1 MILRVGSRRGPGCC
15 RGVGRYVDAPALKR
29 ARRQVKGG
37 ATGVA
42 SVLPPITLLLFLR
55 VFVLGG
61 SSKVAQLAGES
72 GFDLWRVWF
81 HASPLL
87 FLGNPLAFSVGLA
100 AALLPPYPPRGWHS
114 FASRN
119 CGVVAAGFAWYSVGA
134 FFPDARPPPNYGL
147 SRPKGVPM
155 AQKVTPCLWFD
166 GQAEQAARYY
176 VSLLPDSR
184 IDRVV
189 RSPADTPSGPAGMVL
204 AVEFTLAGNK
214 FSGLNGGP
222 QFPFTEAVS
231 FQIACED
238 QAEVDR
244 LWGALSDGGSPGQC
258 GWLKDRWGLSWQI
271 VPKRLFQLLSDA
283 DPNRSRRAMQAMLKM
298 RKLDIAE
305 LERAA
310 DSA

>member
-1 MILRVGSRRGPGCC
+1 M
-15 RGVGRYVDAPALKR
+15 
-29 ARRQVKGG
+29 
-37 ATGVA
+37 
-42 SVLPPITLLLFLR
+42 
-55 VFVLGG
+55 
-61 SSKVAQLAGES
+61 
-72 GFDLWRVWF
+72 
-81 HASPLL
+81 
-87 FLGNPLAFSVGLA
+87 
-100 AALLPPYPPRGWHS
+100 
-114 FASRN
+114 
-119 CGVVAAGFAWYSVGA
+119 
-134 FFPDARPPPNYGL
+134 
-147 SRPKGVPM
+147 
-155 AQKVTPCLWFD
+155 QKVTPCLWFD
-166 GQAEQAARYY
+166 GQAEQAAGYY

-244 LWGALSDGGSPGQC
+244 LWAALSDSGSPGQC

-271 VPKRLFQLLSDA
+271 VPARLFQLLADA
-283 DPNRSRRAMQAMLKM
+283 DPNRSRRAMEAMLM
-298 RKLDIAE
+298 MSKLDIAA

-310 DSA
+310 DGA